1 MNLSFILVDLN
12 ELKNIR
18 NMFSKINLNINKI
31 ILKDF
36 CEGTQLINNNEN
48 IETFLKIEIN
58 KNQSETFLLKIHL
71 LSFRRNL
78 LSVQKLFIEI
88 LKKKFV

>member
-1 MNLSFILVDLN
+1 MGIFYIHELSFILVDLN

-48 IETFLKIEIN
+48 IETF
-58 KNQSETFLLKIHL
+58 
-71 LSFRRNL
+71 
-78 LSVQKLFIEI
+78 
-88 LKKKFV
+88 